1 MKRVFVTTTLSLAAL
16 GCLGAGLL
24 PALLTPNAL
33 AQMVEG
39 IDLSRAKNL
48 ARQAAEELNGG
59 LGQYRAEPSMH
70 GAARQSPYVENS
82 DGSWT
87 FTFRG
92 REPGATEYTIES
104 IVNVSPN
111 GDIAV
116 EYNGPIR
123 ATTVFPEPPPID
135 DELSSAMARVS
146 VSRAKNLA
154 RQTAERINGG
164 LGVYRAEPAMHGPVS
179 SAPYVDNEDGTWT
192 FTFQGGPPGSSTYTV
207 ESVITVSEAGEITVD
222 YNGDIRE

>member
-1 MKRVFVTTTLSLAAL
+1 MKRVFVSATLSLATL
-16 GCLGAGLL
+16 GWLGAGFL
-24 PALLTPNAL
+24 PALATPDLL
-33 AQMVEG
+33 AQVVEG

-70 GAARQSPYVENS
+70 GPARQSPYVENS

-92 REPGATEYTIES
+92 REPGASEYTIES
-104 IVNVSPN
+104 VVNVSPS

-123 ATTVFPEPPPID
+123 ATTVFPEPAPVD
-135 DELSSAMARVS
+135 DDVSSALNRVS
-146 VSRAKNLA
+146 TSRAKNLA

-164 LGVYRAEPAMHGPVS
+164 LGAYRAEPAMHGPVTN
-179 SAPYVDNEDGTWT
+179 APYVDNENGTWT

-207 ESVITVSEAGEITVD
+207 ESVITVSESGDITVD

>member
-1 MKRVFVTTTLSLAAL
+1 MKRVFISTTLSLAAL
-16 GCLGAGLL
+16 GWLGAGLL
-24 PALLTPNAL
+24 PALATSTLL
-33 AQMVEG
+33 AQVVEG

-59 LGQYRAEPSMH
+59 LGEYRAEPSMH
-70 GAARQSPYVENS
+70 GPARQSPYIENS

-92 REPGATEYTIES
+92 REPRSAEYTIES
-104 IVNVSPN
+104 VVNVSSAGN
-111 GDIAV
+111 IAV

-123 ATTVFPEPPPID
+123 ATTVFPEPPPTTND
-135 DELSSAMARVS
+135 VSSALERVS

-154 RQTAERINGG
+154 RQVAERVNGG
-164 LGVYRAEPAMHGPVS
+164 LGVYRAEPTMHGPVTD
-179 SAPYVDNEDGTWT
+179 APYVDNGDGTWT
-192 FTFQGGPPGSSTYTV
+192 FTFQGGAPGASAYTV
-207 ESVITVSEAGEITVD
+207 ESVITVSTSGEVTVD